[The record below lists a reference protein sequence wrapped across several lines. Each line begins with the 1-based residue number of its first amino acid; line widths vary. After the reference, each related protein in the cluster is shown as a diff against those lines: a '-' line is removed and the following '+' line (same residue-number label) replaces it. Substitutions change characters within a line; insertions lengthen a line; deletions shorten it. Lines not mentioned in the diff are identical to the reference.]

1 MTMNI
6 STVYQV
12 LQAKDR
18 NQEEIHAQFNE
29 DHANLAILY
38 KNPGTA
44 NSGLVSYLVLLHQT

>member
-29 DHANLAILY
+29 DHDSLAILY
-38 KNPGTA
+38 ENPWTT
-44 NSGLVSYLVLLHQT
+44 NSGVGIEKQTRN